1 MSKWSKLEQ
10 DQFLTELSSKFGEIV
25 TRRQVEEYAVTK
37 SLPFPRFIIDSAEFK
52 VGRGKYNLK
61 PKQQVE
67 APVAQP
73 AMAVVPMLRQK
84 KLETTVDDMIPGRDE
99 NYVPFGFFKDM
110 KSIIS
115 SNIFYPVFVTG
126 LSGNGKTTMVEQV
139 CADLGRECVRVNVS
153 VETDEDDLIGGNTLV
168 DGNIVYREGPVLLA
182 MKRGA
187 ILLIDECDR
196 GSNKLMCLQAIL
208 EGKPYFNKKTG
219 EVVHPAAGFNI
230 IATANTKGRGTDDGR
245 FIAAQI
251 LDEAFLERFAITVEQ
266 EFPGTKVEKEIIMN
280 KMAELKTVDNEFAD
294 LLVTWADI
302 IRKTY
307 AEGGVDEIISTRRL
321 LHIVKAYSMFR
332 KNRIKAIELCINRFD
347 NETKSAFM
355 DLYNKV
361 DKPEENQVVSEGSDT
376 TDTQNKPSTGEP
388 GMINTDVSQSV
399 TRQFS
404 AAGMGPAVVDNAQ
417 DY

>member
-1 MSKWSKLEQ
+1 MSNWKWSKSEQ
-10 DQFLTELSSKFGEIV
+10 DQFLTEVIAKHGEVV
-25 TRRQVEEYAVTK
+25 TRRQLEEFAK
-37 SLPFPRFIIDSAEFK
+37 SKKLPFPRFIIDSAEYK
-52 VGRGKYNLK
+52 ISRGTYDLK
-61 PKQQVE
+61 PKQPV
-67 APVAQP
+67 PVAVPEP
-73 AMAVVPMLRQK
+73 AMAVVPMVRQK
-84 KLETTVDDMIPGRDE
+84 KLETVVDDMIPLKDG
-99 NYVPFGFFKDM
+99 NYVPFGFYRDM
-110 KSIIS
+110 KSIIQS
-115 SNIFYPVFVTG
+115 RIFYPVFVTG

-139 CADLGRECVRVNVS
+139 CAELKRECVRVNVS

-245 FIAAQI
+245 FIGAQI

-266 EFPGTKVEKEIIMN
+266 EFPGPKVEHEIIMN
-280 KMAELKTVDNEFAD
+280 KMNELGVADVKFAD

-302 IRKTY
+302 IRKTF
-307 AEGGVDEIISTRRL
+307 AEGGVDEIVSTRRL
-321 LHIVKAYSMFR
+321 IHIVKAYAMFK
-332 KNRIKAIELCINRFD
+332 KNRTKAIELCINRFD
-347 NETKSAFM
+347 EETKSAFM

-361 DKPEENQVVSEGSDT
+361 DKPEENQAVSVPENEA
-376 TDTQNKPSTGEP
+376 DTQKQPSTGDLDS
-388 GMINTDVSQSV
+388 GNTQGYAASTNVSAGNV
-399 TRQFS
+399 TN
-404 AAGMGPAVVDNAQ
+404 V
-417 DY
+417 